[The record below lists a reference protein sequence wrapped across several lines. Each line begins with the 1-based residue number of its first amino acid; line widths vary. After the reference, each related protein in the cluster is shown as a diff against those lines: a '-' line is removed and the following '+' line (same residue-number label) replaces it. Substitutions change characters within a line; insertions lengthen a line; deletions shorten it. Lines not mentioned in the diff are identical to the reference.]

1 MIELVLSLVLQT
13 AASPVPATPV
23 GSQPSA
29 SWPQPAAQL
38 DPYGNPVMP
47 SGATATP
54 QLNPQSGLLG
64 QQAQGGLGLQGW
76 LGGVQA
82 PTQPLGS
89 ASSASVVSVPR
100 PIQQLARGTGSPVRV
115 RVGSLAAVRGQE
127 QNVIHGV
134 GLISGLTGTGDS
146 GDASRRALREL
157 MLTQNINLDLGQV
170 NSSNIAVVWVEAV
183 LPPGVKP
190 GRLVDARVSSIYDA
204 KSLFG
209 GQLIWSELTDPT
221 GQAVF
226 ATAAGPITL
235 GGFSAEGEGASAVR
249 NHLTV
254 GRIPQGCK
262 VERAVPTE
270 MISEQG
276 YLYLDLNANNGSF
289 GNTVRIAEAI
299 NTLFP
304 GHALPV
310 DAMTVRVYVPETER
324 ATPVAFVSALLSISL
339 EPEASARIVVNERT
353 GAIMLGEEVRIG
365 RGAISKGN
373 LTVTIAETPQVSQ
386 PGPLSNGTTEVLPRT
401 SLLIEEEQA
410 NLAIVNGTANL
421 QEVVEVLN
429 ILGVSPRDK
438 IDVLQS
444 MAQAGMLYGE
454 LIVQ

>member
-1 MIELVLSLVLQT
+1 MIELILSLVLQT
-13 AASPVPATPV
+13 SASPVPTAPA
-23 GSQPSA
+23 GSQPSG
-29 SWPQPAAQL
+29 SWPQPATQV
-38 DPYGNPVMP
+38 DPYGNPI
-47 SGATATP
+47 TP
-54 QLNPQSGLLG
+54 AVAPQWNPQTG
-64 QQAQGGLGLQGW
+64 QPGGQAQDSLGLQGW

-115 RVGSLAAVRGQE
+115 RVGSLASVRGQE

-170 NSSNIAVVWVEAV
+170 NSNNVAVVWVEAT
-183 LPPGVKP
+183 LPAGVKP

-221 GQAVF
+221 GQQVF

-235 GGFSAEGEGASAVR
+235 GGFSAEGDGASAVR

-270 MISEQG
+270 MVSEQG

-299 NTLFP
+299 NALFP

-324 ATPVAFVSALLSISL
+324 ATPVAFVSALLSLSL

-353 GAIMLGEEVRIG
+353 GAIMLGERC
-365 RGAISKGN
+365 ASA
-373 LTVTIAETPQVSQ
+373 AE
-386 PGPLSNGTTEVLPRT
+386 R
-401 SLLIEEEQA
+401 
-410 NLAIVNGTANL
+410 
-421 QEVVEVLN
+421 
-429 ILGVSPRDK
+429 SPR
-438 IDVLQS
+438 
-444 MAQAGMLYGE
+444 AT
-454 LIVQ
+454 